1 MNENITYLTDAAMI
15 TCIAQTG
22 DADTII
28 QAARDAGA
36 TAALVYQGRGMGIQ
50 ERLGILGIAV
60 DAQKDVITILVSSEQ
75 RDIVVNNIYKAGH
88 FDTPARGWIHIVPL
102 EKVAT
107 YIPATLK
114 ERLQKK
120 T

>member
-1 MNENITYLTDAAMI
+1 MSENITYLTDVAMI
-15 TCIAQTG
+15 TCVVQAG

-36 TAALVYQGRGMGIQ
+36 TGALVYHSRGIGIR
-50 ERLGILGIAV
+50 ERLGLLGIAV
-60 DAQKDVITILVSSEQ
+60 DAQRDVITIVVSSEQ

-88 FDTPARGWIHIVPL
+88 FDTPAKGFLYITPL
-102 EKVAT
+102 EKVAA
-107 YIPATLK
+107 YIPETVK
-114 ERLQKK
+114 ERLQRK